1 MGVKEGLPM
10 KFPQLKTSSKY
21 KLTSWVYIAIVA
33 VILIVINIAANLF
46 PAQIDFTAKKTFSL
60 TGECKA
66 MLDTVKMPV
75 EIVVCRDRINFSQ
88 NIYVAN
94 IAKTVENMAEYS
106 EHIDATFMSVD
117 KNPALKEQYPTDSL
131 STSNIKDDP
140 KHYRIVNIE
149 NMFETDS
156 TGTTITE
163 SKVEYTL
170 ANAIDYVIRT
180 DFPVLYYTTNHM
192 EDTPGDFINLLT
204 GNNYTVKPI
213 NLIANDLPE
222 DADYL
227 FLFNPKTD
235 FSGLEINKIE
245 SFLSNGEQYG
255 KNLFA
260 FMSPEQT
267 ELPNLEKFFGEWGLA
282 LGEGYL
288 YNTNYSTDSQYNS
301 MMLAYGDLDAAGTLY
316 NSLSILTEQVRPV
329 QTLFASRDYSSTTSL
344 LNAPPYTQ
352 QVTQVSEQKNPQ
364 TDPSYSGSVMAMG
377 TRYVKSTNIQ
387 SHVVVSGS
395 YKLIDDA
402 HLDSALGN
410 AAYMAQIINYLDADS
425 SKLFIFPKNM
435 EVSLLDFPDNS
446 AKVAALVI
454 FAIAIPL
461 VLAALGTY
469 VFIRRRNK

>member
-1 MGVKEGLPM
+1 M

-21 KLTSWVYIAIVA
+21 KLTSWVYIAIVV

-66 MLDTVKMPV
+66 MLDTVKVPV

-88 NIYVAN
+88 NIYVSN

-106 EHIDATFMSVD
+106 EYIDASFLSVD

-131 STSNIKDDP
+131 STSNIIVRLKDDP
-140 KHYRIVNIE
+140 NHYRIVNIE

-156 TGTTITE
+156 TGKAITE

-245 SFLSNGEQYG
+245 AFLSNGEQYG

-282 LGEGYL
+282 LGDGYL

-344 LNAPPYTQ
+344 LNAMPYAQ

-364 TDPSYSGSVMAMG
+364 SDPSYSGSVMAMG
-377 TRYVKSTNIQ
+377 TRYVKSTNVQ

-402 HLDSALGN
+402 YLDSALGN

-446 AKVAALVI
+446 AKVAALVV

>member
-1 MGVKEGLPM
+1 M
-10 KFPQLKTSSKY
+10 KFLKLKTSSKY

-66 MLDTVKMPV
+66 MLDTVKTPV

-94 IAKTVENMAEYS
+94 IAKTVENMAEHSAY
-106 EHIDATFMSVD
+106 IDATFMSVD
-117 KNPALKEQYPTDSL
+117 KNPALKEQYPTSSL
-131 STSNIKDDP
+131 STSNIIIRLKDNP
-140 KHYRIVNIE
+140 TRYRIVSME
-149 NMFETDS
+149 AMFETSDD
-156 TGTTITE
+156 GTVITE

-192 EDTPGDFINLLT
+192 EDTPGEFLQLLT

-213 NLIANDLPE
+213 NLIADDIPA

-235 FSGLEINKIE
+235 FTGLEINKIE
-245 SFLSNGEQYG
+245 SFLSNGELYG

-282 LGEGYL
+282 LGKGYL
-288 YNTNYSTDSQYNS
+288 YNTAYSTDSQYNT
-301 MMLAYGDLDAAGTLY
+301 MMLSYGDLDAAGTLY
-316 NSLSILTEQVRPV
+316 NSLSLLTEQVRPV
-329 QTLFASRDYSSTTSL
+329 ETLFSSRDYSSTTSL
-344 LNAPPYTQ
+344 LNTMPYTQ
-352 QVTQVSEQKNPQ
+352 QVSQVDAEMNPQ
-364 TDPSYSGSVMAMG
+364 ADPSYSGSVMAMG
-377 TRYVKSTNIQ
+377 TRYEPSTNVQ

-395 YKLIDDA
+395 YKLIENTY
-402 HLDSALGN
+402 LDSALGN
-410 AAYMAQIINYLDADS
+410 ANYMAQVINYLDADS

-435 EVSLLDFPDNS
+435 ETSLLDFPDNS
-446 AKVAALVI
+446 AKIAALVI
-454 FAIAIPL
+454 FAIVIPL
-461 VLAALGTY
+461 VLAVLGIY

>member
-1 MGVKEGLPM
+1 M
-10 KFPQLKTSSKY
+10 KLPQLKTSSKY
-21 KLTSWVYIAIVA
+21 KLTSWVYIAIVV

-46 PAQIDFTAKKTFSL
+46 TFQVDFTSKKTFSL

-94 IAKTVENMAEYS
+94 IAKTVENMADYS
-106 EHIDATFMSVD
+106 EYIDATFMSVD
-117 KNPALKEQYPTDSL
+117 KNPSLKEQYPTASL
-131 STSNIKDDP
+131 STSNIIVRLKDNP
-140 KHYRIVNIE
+140 SHYRIVNME
-149 NMFETDS
+149 AMFETDS
-156 TGTTITE
+156 TGKNITE

-170 ANAIDYVIRT
+170 ANAIDYVVRT

-192 EDTPGDFINLLT
+192 EDTPGDFITLLS

-213 NLIANDLPE
+213 NLIANDIPA

-227 FLFNPKTD
+227 FVFNPKTD

-245 SFLSNGEQYG
+245 SFLSNNEQYG

-267 ELPNLEKFFGEWGLA
+267 DLPNLEKFFGEWGLA
-282 LGEGYL
+282 LGDGYL

-301 MMLAYGDLDAAGTLY
+301 MMLSYGDIDAAGTLY
-316 NSLSILTEQVRPV
+316 NSLSILTEQVRPI
-329 QTLFASRDYSSTTSL
+329 QTLFTSRDYSSTTSL

-352 QVTQVSEQKNPQ
+352 QVVQVSDAKDPQ
-364 TDPSYSGSVMAMG
+364 NDPSYSGSVMAMG
-377 TRYVKSTNIQ
+377 TRYVVNTNVQ

-395 YKLIDDA
+395 YKLIENA
-402 HLDSALGN
+402 YLDSALGN

-425 SKLFIFPKNM
+425 TKLFIFPKNM

-454 FAIAIPL
+454 FAIVIPL
-461 VLAALGTY
+461 VIASVGTY